1 MPSFETYIYWKEG
14 ECMLIKNGK
23 EVESIIMGG
32 TRFDAIANNF
42 GKHITYGMDKPVHVL
57 VRTDNNIVGNESTRP
72 SNGISGTASIVGY
85 AVINNVKYLVGDNI
99 YSTAGYGG
107 LGMIPL
113 SDVTIT
119 N

>member
-1 MPSFETYIYWKEG
+1 MT
-14 ECMLIKNGK
+14 LIKNGK

-57 VRTDNNIVGNESTRP
+57 ARTDNIVGNESTRP

-113 SDVTIT
+113 SDVTVT